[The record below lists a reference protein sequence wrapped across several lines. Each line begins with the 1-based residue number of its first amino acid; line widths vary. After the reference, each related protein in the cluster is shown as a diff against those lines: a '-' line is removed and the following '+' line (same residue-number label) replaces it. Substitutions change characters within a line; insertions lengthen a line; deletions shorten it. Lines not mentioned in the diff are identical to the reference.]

1 MSSISI
7 IGTGHIGLVTAAGL
21 AKMGKETLCMDIDK
35 EHIRTLQQGKVPFY
49 EPGLQELVTEGIGRK
64 LISFTSDI
72 GEAVARSQVIM
83 ICVGT
88 PSNPDGSADLS
99 MIEVVAHDIA
109 AHLTGYRLIVEKSTV
124 PMMSGER
131 ISHIIK
137 MTNKN
142 SVEFDVA
149 SVPEFLREGSA
160 VQDFMHPDRVVIG
173 VETQRAEEILRNI
186 FAPFGGQLVVTDIR
200 SAELIKH
207 ASNCFLAMK
216 ISYANALAT
225 ICELAGADYAEVATG
240 VGLDN
245 RIGRAFLNAGV
256 GYGGYCF
263 PKDVAAFIKVAADV
277 GYDFN
282 LLKEVQNINQTQRI
296 RFVDKLNESLW
307 VLKGKTIAVL
317 GLAFKGGTD
326 DVRDSPAI
334 GIIKILLERGAQ
346 VRAYDPA
353 AMENA
358 KEALKDIE
366 YCTDPYQCAR
376 GADALAIL
384 TDWDD
389 FRHLDIKRLK
399 ELLTQP
405 IIIDGRNLYDPE
417 MMKAMGIEYK
427 GVGRGQP

>member
-1 MSSISI
+1 VTRISI
-7 IGTGHIGLVTAAGL
+7 IGAGHIGLVTAAGL
-21 AKMGKETLCMDIDK
+21 AKMGNETLCMDIDK
-35 EHIRTLQQGKVPFY
+35 ERIRTLQQGKVPFY
-49 EPGLQELVTEGIGRK
+49 EPGLQELVTDDIRHK

-72 GEAVARSQVIM
+72 REAVSKSEVIM

-99 MIEVVAHDIA
+99 MIEVVARDIA
-109 AHLTGYRLIVEKSTV
+109 VHLTDYRLIVEKSTV
-124 PMMSGER
+124 PVMSGER
-131 ISHIIK
+131 IKRTIK

-142 SVEFDVA
+142 GVEFDIA

-173 VETQRAEEILRNI
+173 VETPRAEEILRGI

-225 ICELAGADYAEVATG
+225 ICELTGADYAEVATG
-240 VGLDN
+240 MGLDK
-245 RIGRAFLNAGV
+245 RIGRAFLNAGI

-263 PKDVAAFIKVAADV
+263 PKDVAAFIQVAADV

-282 LLKEVQNINQTQRI
+282 LLKEVQNINQAQRI
-296 RFVDKLNESLW
+296 RFVNRLNESLW

-334 GIIKILLERGAQ
+334 GIIRMLLERGAH

-358 KEALKDIE
+358 RAMLGEVE
-366 YCTDPYQCAR
+366 YCTDSYECVR

-384 TDWDD
+384 TDWDE
-389 FRHLDIKRLK
+389 FRHLDMKRIKG
-399 ELLTQP
+399 LLAQP
-405 IIIDGRNLYDPE
+405 VVIDGRNLFDPE
-417 MMKAMGIEYK
+417 AMEALDIEYK
-427 GVGRGQP
+427 GVGRGRQ